1 MKPVITRSAAD
12 AMQLGKNGSYSNE
25 GNILQ
30 HTLYDTEPFAATTA
44 RATTNFFTVP
54 QGQPNTA
61 GNAKGLTETNMTGAG
76 QLPNGQTFLI
86 KKVGIYGLLNI
97 VGADVDQNTVYSAL
111 YNLVSNSV
119 FEVKVAGREWD
130 LQVPGTKFLPKFPGA
145 ALNSAANGAAP
156 QSTYINT
163 GSISLNATPIV
174 IGQLVTFSMIQRT
187 ASGTAALL
195 TIVNTASDVLATQ
208 LAQLQPHFDGILT
221 RAI

>member
-1 MKPVITRSAAD
+1 MKPVITKSAAD

-30 HTLYDTEPFAATTA
+30 HTLYDTETFAATTA
-44 RATTNFFTVP
+44 RPTTTFFTVP

-61 GNAKGLTETNMTGAG
+61 GNAKTLTETNMSSAG
-76 QLPNGQTFLI
+76 QLPNGQTMLI
-86 KKVGIYGLLNI
+86 KKVSLFGLLNL

-111 YNLVSNSV
+111 YNLISNSV
-119 FEVKVAGREWD
+119 FEVKVAGREFD

-163 GSISLNATPIV
+163 GSINLNATPIV
-174 IGQLVTFSMIQRT
+174 IGQLVSFSMIQRT
-187 ASGTAALL
+187 GSGTAAL
-195 TIVNTASDVLATQ
+195 TAIVNTASNVLATQ